1 MASWH
6 ERFRVEGGVP
16 HVDLRVR
23 RIEQLFDHRDPAPFF
38 ERDLDDDAAEYLIA
52 SVEELPNRQPFA
64 LTVWV
69 AEPLPP
75 DITADTIVDSIARH
89 FDHAHAQAKRRM
101 KKRLQRARWM
111 LAVGVVALVAVI
123 AATNAA
129 RGAPDSLGYILS
141 EGLTIL
147 AWVMLWRPL
156 EILLFDWP
164 PYLDEKRCLARIRAA
179 PLSIRQAASPPSPSP
194 AP

>member
-6 ERFRVEGGVP
+6 ERFRMEGGVP

-23 RIEQLFDHRDPAPFF
+23 RIEQLFDHRDPAPFY
-38 ERDLDDDAAEYLIA
+38 ERDLDDDAADYLIA

-75 DITADTIVDSIARH
+75 DITADTILESIARH
-89 FDHAHAQAKRRM
+89 FDHALAQSKRRM
-101 KKRLQRARWM
+101 KKRLRRARWM
-111 LAVGVVALVAVI
+111 LAVGLAALAAVI
-123 AATNAA
+123 VATNAA
-129 RGAPDSLGYILS
+129 RSEPGTLGYILS

-147 AWVMLWRPL
+147 AWVILWRPL

-164 PYLDEKRCLARIRAA
+164 PYLDEKRCLARIRGA
-179 PLSIRQAASPPSPSP
+179 PLAIRQAEAPPPPAS
-194 AP
+194 